1 MALKV
6 LKRQCFK
13 VLIDHYNILTVVL
26 ISGNQKKLI
35 FMTKKIFAANFF
47 RSFFDHQ
54 CFFDETQTI
63 FCVL

>member
-26 ISGNQKKLI
+26 ISGNQKKIDLYDQ
-35 FMTKKIFAANFF
+35 KNF
-47 RSFFDHQ
+47 R
-54 CFFDETQTI
+54 C
-63 FCVL
+63 